1 MMHGLPEI
9 SGGYMKLLAKTA
21 GKGRDIRKA
30 AGKSNLRNGISGGAE
45 HFDGDTESV
54 TEKILLW

>member
-1 MMHGLPEI
+1 
-9 SGGYMKLLAKTA
+9 MKLLAKTA